1 MGCSSRLGGSSLLLV
16 SLALSLMV
24 AVAAA
29 AGGMSILGYGARS
42 EAEVRR
48 LYRSWMGRHGKW
60 YNGVGEEERRF
71 EIFKENLRYVD
82 EHNAAADARPPLLPP
97 RPQPLRRSHQRRVPL
112 HSPRRPPPP
121 RRRRQERERSGSGSD
136 RYRLR
141 PATLSPTPSTGG
153 RRAPSSPSRIRA
165 AAGVAG
171 HSRRWRRWK
180 GSTRS

>member
-1 MGCSSRLGGSSLLLV
+1 MGCSSRLGGSSVLLV
-16 SLALSLMV
+16 SLALSLSLMV

-82 EHNAAADARPPLLPP
+82 EHNAAADAG
-97 RPQPLRRSHQRRVPL
+97 L
-112 HSPRRPPPP
+112 HSFRLGLNRFADLTNDEYRSTFLGVRPA
-121 RRRRQERERSGSGSD
+121 EAGAGAGAGAGAIAIAFG
-136 RYRLR
+136 